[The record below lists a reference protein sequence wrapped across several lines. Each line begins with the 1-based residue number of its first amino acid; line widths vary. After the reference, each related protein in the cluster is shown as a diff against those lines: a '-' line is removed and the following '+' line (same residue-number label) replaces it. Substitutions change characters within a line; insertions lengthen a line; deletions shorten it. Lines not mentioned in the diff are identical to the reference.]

1 MRLTSI
7 KQEPGEGINMT
18 PFEEIA
24 SFAEQLK
31 LHWSKVKVEAFDGG
45 GIFLDVRPPNR
56 LFVLMY
62 SPTHRVFCVDE
73 VTSDAAFDS
82 GYRFG
87 YPDFQSAK
95 AKLLELLE
103 KARKKKSEDALRNV

>member
-1 MRLTSI
+1 M
-7 KQEPGEGINMT
+7 
-18 PFEEIA
+18 
-24 SFAEQLK
+24 
-31 LHWSKVKVEAFDGG
+31 
-45 GIFLDVRPPNR
+45 DVRPPNR

-62 SPTHRVFCVDE
+62 SPTHRMFCVDE

-87 YPDFQSAK
+87 YPDFPSAK

-103 KARKKKSEDALRNV
+103 EARNKKSEGTFRNV

>member
-1 MRLTSI
+1 
-7 KQEPGEGINMT
+7 MT
-18 PFEEIA
+18 PLEEII

-31 LHWSKVKVEAFDGG
+31 LHWSDVKVEAFDGG

-56 LFVLMY
+56 LLVLTY
-62 SPTHRVFCVDE
+62 SPTHRMFCVDE
-73 VTSDAAFDS
+73 ITSDAAFDS

-87 YPDFQSAK
+87 YSDFPSAK

-103 KARKKKSEDALRNV
+103 EARNKKSGDTLR

>member
-1 MRLTSI
+1 
-7 KQEPGEGINMT
+7 MT

-31 LHWSKVKVEAFDGG
+31 LHRCEVKVEAFDGG
-45 GIFLDVRPPNR
+45 GIFLDVRLPNR

-62 SPTHRVFCVDE
+62 SPTHRMFGVDE
-73 VTSDAAFDS
+73 ITSDAAFDS

-87 YPDFQSAK
+87 YPDFQSARV
-95 AKLLELLE
+95 KLLELLE
-103 KARKKKSEDALRNV
+103 EARKKKSEDTLRNV